1 METATTHAGV
11 GAPGLPATRP
21 GSGCVAPERVAPGD
35 DGPANLLPGIRE
47 PRCKVCA
54 LPDELLEEVERLRL
68 AEGCSN
74 PAIAAWLS
82 AELRRREP
90 GIELSQIPSAR
101 NFSAHF
107 RHPGRPIESRIAYHV
122 TTCTD
127 SACASV
133 TRTSDEVLK
142 IFRDRRIHELI
153 DPLVDQLAELIEQR
167 ETLASELLAGVS
179 TDVTVRAQYLA
190 TARELRDTIRTIQR
204 TVDPR
209 HVFGVLG
216 RELFGEA
223 VRDVLAAVW
232 QGIADLA
239 RESGAFTR
247 SRNLDAE
254 LLALIDRHLQ
264 ALVPRVTEVAS
275 DHTDRMMSLF
285 DRPPRAA

>member
-35 DGPANLLPGIRE
+35 DGPANLLPAIRE

-54 LPDELLEEVERLRL
+54 LPDDLLEEVERLRL
-68 AEGCSN
+68 AEGYSN

-82 AELRRREP
+82 EELKRREP
-90 GIELSQIPSAR
+90 EASPASIPSPR
-101 NFSAHF
+101 NLSAHF
-107 RHPGRPIESRIAYHV
+107 RHGGRPIESRLAYRV
-122 TTCTD
+122 TT
-127 SACASV
+127 SADRGYASV
-133 TRTSDEVLK
+133 TRTSDEILTVLQ
-142 IFRDRRIHELI
+142 DRRVHELI
-153 DPLVDQLAELIEQR
+153 DPLVDQLAELTEQR
-167 ETLASELLAGVS
+167 ETLASDLLAGVS
-179 TDVTVRAQYLA
+179 TDATVRAQYLA

-209 HVFGVLG
+209 HVFGVIG
-216 RELFGEA
+216 RELFGDA

-275 DHTDRMMSLF
+275 DHTSRMVKLF
-285 DRPPRAA
+285 DRVPGAA